1 MRLFQVARRSN
12 ILACRESGVTLLET
26 AVALAM
32 LGAIAVTFLI
42 GLATTSK
49 AVVVANEQTVAES
62 LARSQMEWAKE
73 VTYTVNATAYAPAP
87 IPGEADY
94 TGFSATITAE
104 PLNTPDDG
112 IQKVVVTVKHYDE
125 ELIILEGYKVNR

>member
-1 MRLFQVARRSN
+1 MGLSRVTSVSGRLVRD
-12 ILACRESGVTLLET
+12 ESGFSFLEVLAALALLGII
-26 AVALAM
+26 AVAF
-32 LGAIAVTFLI
+32 LG

-62 LARSQMEWAKE
+62 LSRSQMEWAKE
-73 VTYTVNATAYAPAP
+73 ATYTVNATAYAPAP

-94 TGFSATITAE
+94 TGYSATITAE

-125 ELIILEGYKVNR
+125 EVITLEGYKVNR